1 MIKKITFLFFTLFF
15 LLKSNSLYALSTSSY
30 LISHIAFNPYDFA
43 NVFDQFNIEKNEL
56 SLNDYQSKLISLINL
71 NKLSLA
77 NEIAVKI
84 LKKDL
89 DNQEAL
95 IVNFVYYINNNET
108 SKINIYQINNGK
120 KISNLIDF
128 IFFKNNQLK
137 NSDEIS
143 NSFIEIVK
151 ASFSNFSSS
160 EEINYNLLIF
170 YLSMSTLLNSENNQA
185 WFITGQLYQ
194 MIEEY
199 EKVEFF
205 YKKISPQSS
214 YFVDAQRNI
223 AFNYGKLFAF
233 EKAEKKIKDLINISN
248 NHQDLLKI
256 LADFYRTNRYFDLA
270 AKQYSE
276 LIINKEMNL
285 WNILYL
291 RGICYE
297 RLNQWDLAEKDF
309 LSSLDLKSDSP
320 NVLNYLAYGWIEKD
334 KNIDLSLNMLEEA
347 YEANPNS
354 YYILDSLAW
363 AHYKKNNLELALEL
377 MEKVIDMAPGEAIS
391 LDHLGDIY
399 FSLNRKRE
407 AVFFWNQAKDLAEQE
422 DNINENIIEKLE
434 NYYEG

>member
-1 MIKKITFLFFTLFF
+1 MIKKISFLFFTLFF
-15 LLKSNSLYALSTSSY
+15 LLISNFLYALGTSSY
-30 LISHIAFNPYDFA
+30 LISHIAFNSYDFE
-43 NVFDQFNIEKNEL
+43 NVFDQFDIKKNEL
-56 SLNDYQSKLISLINL
+56 NLYDYQIKLIALINL
-71 NKLSLA
+71 NKLTFA
-77 NEIAVKI
+77 NDIALKI
-84 LKKDL
+84 LEKDS

-95 IVNFVYYINNNET
+95 IVNFVYLLNKNET
-108 SKINIYQINNGK
+108 SKINIYLNNNRKNINE
-120 KISNLIDF
+120 LIDF
-128 IFFKNNQLK
+128 IFLKNNELK
-137 NSDEIS
+137 ISGEIS

-151 ASFSNFSSS
+151 ASFANFPSSN
-160 EEINYNLLIF
+160 EINYNLLIF
-170 YLSMSTLLNSENNQA
+170 YLSMSTILNSENNEA
-185 WFITGQLYQ
+185 WFLTGQLYQ

-205 YKKISPQSS
+205 YKKISSQSS
-214 YFVDAQRNI
+214 YFIDAQRNI

-233 EKAEKKIKDLINISN
+233 EKAEKKIIDLIQISK
-248 NHQDLLKI
+248 NHPDLIKI
-256 LADFYRTNRYFDLA
+256 LADFYRSNRYFELA

-276 LIINKEMNL
+276 LIKNKEKNL

-309 LSSLDLKSDSP
+309 LISLDLKPDSP

-334 KNIDLSLNMLEEA
+334 ENIDLSLNMLEEA

-363 AHYKKNNLELALEL
+363 AHYKKNNLELAAEL

>member
-1 MIKKITFLFFTLFF
+1 MIKNITFLFITLFF
-15 LLKSNSLYALSTSSY
+15 LLNSNSLYALNTSSY
-30 LISHIAFNPYDFA
+30 LISHIAFNSYDFE

-84 LKKDL
+84 LEQDPQ
-89 DNQEAL
+89 NQEAL
-95 IVNFVYYINNNET
+95 IVNFVYLLSKNET
-108 SKINIYQINNGK
+108 SKINIYLNNNQKNINE
-120 KISNLIDF
+120 LIDF
-128 IFFKNNQLK
+128 IFLKNNELK
-137 NSDEIS
+137 SSGEIS

-151 ASFSNFSSS
+151 ASFANFPSSN
-160 EEINYNLLIF
+160 EINYNLLIF
-170 YLSMSTLLNSENNQA
+170 YLSVSTILNSENNEA
-185 WFITGQLYQ
+185 WFLTGQLYQ

-205 YKKISPQSS
+205 YKKISSHSS
-214 YFVDAQRNI
+214 YFIDAQRNI

-233 EKAEKKIKDLINISN
+233 EKAEKKIKDLIQISK
-248 NHQDLLKI
+248 NHPDLIKI
-256 LADFYRTNRYFDLA
+256 LADFYRSNRYFELA

-276 LIINKEMNL
+276 LIKNKEKNL
-285 WNILYL
+285 WNLLYL

-309 LSSLDLKSDSP
+309 LSSLDLKPDSP

-334 KNIDLSLNMLEEA
+334 ENIDLSLNMLEEA

-363 AHYKKNNLELALEL
+363 AYYKKNNLELAAEL

-399 FSLNRKRE
+399 FALNRKRE
-407 AVFFWNQAKDLAEQE
+407 AVFFWNQAKDLAEPD
-422 DNINENIIEKLE
+422 DNITDSLEKKLE
-434 NYYEG
+434 EYYAG